1 MKKICRVDV
10 TDILT
15 EYLTDKGYHGL
26 FNHEGECACLINDL
40 GACENLYQNC
50 TAGWLSPCDCG
61 QHDWHISIDHGP
73 KEEAKKQEKRGEGM
87 ATVRDS
93 MEIVGPGCQLL
104 VNQQDE
110 TVVISVEIWDDE
122 DDRRLYRRLEMDPT
136 QADRLSGFFAAA
148 ALKAQKYLQAQNKLY
163 EAREEEEAMEREE
176 LKEHAGVDSI
186 EGYDHLPSPVG
197 FMKKDF

>member
-10 TDILT
+10 TDILV

-73 KEEAKKQEKRGEGM
+73 KDTKVEKGEQGKSM
-87 ATVRDS
+87 ATMRES
-93 MEIVGPGCQLL
+93 MEIVGIGCQLL
-104 VNQQDE
+104 VNQQDDA
-110 TVVISVEIWDDE
+110 VVISVETWDDE
-122 DDRRLYRRLEMDPT
+122 LDKRIFSRLELDPM
-136 QADRLSGFFAAA
+136 QADRLSGFFSAM
-148 ALKAQKYLQAQNKLY
+148 ALKAQKHIQVKEKIY
-163 EAREEEEAMEREE
+163 ERFDSEDAAEVAELEE
-176 LKEHAGVDSI
+176 LKRLNNNEDSI
-186 EGYDHLPSPVG
+186 
-197 FMKKDF
+197 